1 MEIKK
6 NKTQRHIR
14 KQYDVMEWKKV
25 ITTKRNKINEAQ
37 INVTPSQTP
46 SKKKENNNNKGGK
59 RRPAKQT
66 KSTNQYTEQ
75 TRREGYT
82 FTFTHRSTHNTRTL
96 HSKTNTAP
104 TYVNC
109 DEYCREREKKIY

>member
-1 MEIKK
+1 
-6 NKTQRHIR
+6 
-14 KQYDVMEWKKV
+14 MEWKKV
-25 ITTKRNKINEAQ
+25 ITTKRNKSNEAQ

-46 SKKKENNNNKGGK
+46 SKKK
-59 RRPAKQT
+59 KQT
-66 KSTNQYTEQ
+66 CQTKEAKEGQQNKKSTNQYTEQ